1 MNAPPFWRKNNISF
15 SEAECLYIFILLF
28 LISGCHLMTAVVTK
42 CGQPWR
48 PRSMAPR
55 DATHANLG
63 HRAPRR
69 CITYS
74 AICPACA
81 GAHNH
86 AILARPCDLITDKI
100 LSTRNVLGNWD
111 IIFMAATLKP
121 CINKICNLTKFFAA
135 STTSLY

>member
-1 MNAPPFWRKNNISF
+1 MLRLSGETTTFFF
-15 SEAECLYIFILLF
+15 SQAECLYLFILLF

-48 PRSMAPR
+48 PRFMAPR
-55 DATHANLG
+55 DATHAHLG

-81 GAHNH
+81 GTHNH
-86 AILARPCDLITDKI
+86 AILARPCDLFTDKI
-100 LSTRNVLGNWD
+100 LSTRNVLGHWE
-111 IIFMAATLKP
+111 IIFMAGETLKP
-121 CINKICNLTKFFAA
+121 CINKICNLTKFIAA